1 MKQLNQDKLFK
12 LSFEHASCGKI
23 IIDMSGK
30 IIMVNRVLCEILG
43 YTEDELLKLNSKDLT
58 PQDACD
64 AEKKE
69 IAKLCNDGV
78 LSVKYTTT
86 NRQKSGQNIELEVN
100 AIAIDCDEECNLPR
114 LILKQ
119 VERKSAQK
127 SLEKEIEEKQFYL
140 EKIMDEMPAHI
151 YFKDLQSRFL
161 LTNKSM
167 LKLFGVNALDEL
179 IGRTDF
185 DFFAG
190 EHAQQAF
197 SDEQEI
203 IRTKKEIK
211 KVEKE
216 VWPNGTVTWVHT
228 TKKPLYNKEGVIIG
242 TFGISKDIT
251 ETKKAEQALKDAHE
265 ELERKNKELNVTLE
279 NLKETQSQLIN
290 AEKLAVLG
298 QLIAGIAHEIN
309 TPLGAINA
317 STSNIKSSLL
327 LMIESIEEVFIKFTP
342 EEIEAFKK
350 ILANAGKNNINQLI
364 SKEKRALKKDLAE
377 KLLLKGYEDS
387 SSLAESLIYINQYEN
402 SDWLTDNRAIDLL
415 KVLRASKNIVS
426 LIRNSDNIETATNKA
441 SQVVLAL
448 KKYIHRTPDGEK
460 TLTDI
465 SDNIETVIT
474 LNHNNLKKGVEVIKN
489 YQPIPLVKAYPDE
502 LNQVWNNLIT
512 NAIHAMNNNGT
523 LTIDL
528 FSNNK
533 MAIVRFTDTGS
544 GIPENIIDKI
554 FIPFFT
560 TKSSGEGTGI
570 GLDIVKR
577 IVEKHEGTIK
587 VDSEIGK
594 GTTFTIEIPI
604 N

>member
-1 MKQLNQDKLFK
+1 MKLLNQEKLFK

-30 IIMVNRVLCEILG
+30 IIMVNRVFCEILG
-43 YTEDELLKLNSKDLT
+43 YTEAELIQLNSKDLT
-58 PQDACD
+58 PKEACD
-64 AEKKE
+64 NEKMR

-78 LSVKYTTT
+78 LSIKYSTT
-86 NRQKSGQNIELEVN
+86 NIHKSGQHIELEVN
-100 AIAIDCDEECNLPR
+100 AIAINCEEDCNMPR
-114 LILKQ
+114 YILKQ
-119 VERKSAQK
+119 IEKKSVQK
-127 SLEKEIEEKQFYL
+127 KLEKEIEEKQFYL

-167 LKLFGVNALDEL
+167 LKLFGVNTLEEL
-179 IGRTDF
+179 VGKSDF
-185 DFFAG
+185 DFFAD
-190 EHAQQAF
+190 EHAHQAF
-197 SDEQEI
+197 EDEQEI
-203 IRTKKEIK
+203 IKTKKEIK

-251 ETKKAEQALKDAHE
+251 DTKRAEQALKEAHE
-265 ELERKNKELNVTLE
+265 EVERKNKELNVTLE

-317 STSNIKSSLL
+317 STSNIKSSLQ
-327 LMIESIEEVFIKFTP
+327 LMIESIEEVFIKFNP
-342 EEIEAFKK
+342 EEIVAFKK
-350 ILANAGKNNINQLI
+350 ILENAGQNNNHLI
-364 SKEKRALKKDLAE
+364 SREKRALKKELSE
-377 KLLLKGYEDS
+377 KLLLKGYDDS
-387 SSLAESLIYINQYEN
+387 SALAENLIYINQYEN
-402 SDWLTDNRAIDLL
+402 CDWLTDNRLIELI
-415 KVLRASKNIVS
+415 KVLKAAKNIVS

-460 TLTDI
+460 TATDL

-489 YQPIPLVKAYPDE
+489 YQPIPFIKAYPDE

-512 NAIHAMNNNGT
+512 NAIHAMNNNGK
-523 LTIDL
+523 LTIDI
-528 FSNNK
+528 FSRDSK
-533 MAIVRFTDTGS
+533 AVVRFTDTGC
-544 GIPENIIDKI
+544 GIPEEIMDKI
-554 FIPFFT
+554 FVPFFT

-577 IVEKHEGTIK
+577 IVDKHEGFIK
-587 VDSEIGK
+587 VDSIIGQ
-594 GTTFTIEIPI
+594 GTTFTIELPI

>member
-30 IIMVNRVLCEILG
+30 IIMVNRVLCGLLG

-78 LSVKYTTT
+78 LSVKYNTT

-100 AIAIDCDEECNLPR
+100 AIAIDCDEECSLPR

-119 VERKSAQK
+119 IERKSAQK

-167 LKLFGVNALDEL
+167 LKLFGVNTLDEL

-216 VWPNGTVTWVHT
+216 VWPNGTITWVHT

-350 ILANAGKNNINQLI
+350 ILSNAGKNNINQLI
-364 SKEKRALKKDLAE
+364 SKEKRALKKELAE

-402 SDWLTDNRAIDLL
+402 SDWLTDNRAIDLY

-460 TLTDI
+460 TPTDI

-533 MAIVRFTDTGS
+533 MVVIRFTDTGS

-577 IVEKHEGTIK
+577 IVEKHEGNIK